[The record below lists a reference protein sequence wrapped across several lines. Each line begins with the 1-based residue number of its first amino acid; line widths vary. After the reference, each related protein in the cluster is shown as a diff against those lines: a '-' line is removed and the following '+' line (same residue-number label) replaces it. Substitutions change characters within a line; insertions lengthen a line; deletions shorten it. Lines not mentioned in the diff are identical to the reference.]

1 MRLSRFD
8 GVIEKS
14 AGGRRFERVEMAK
27 KLEDYVISIP
37 DFPKPGI
44 LFRDVTGVLASG
56 EGFRQAVDA
65 CCARLEGVEFDLVMG
80 MESRGFLFGAPVAC
94 RLGKGF
100 VPVRKPGKLPRETI
114 AESYDLEY
122 GQATLE
128 VHRDDVRPGQRVVI
142 VDDLLATGGTAEA
155 AAKLVERLGGV
166 IVKMVFLI
174 ELVDLGGRAR
184 LAKYPVE
191 SAMGFPG
198 H

>member
-1 MRLSRFD
+1 M
-8 GVIEKS
+8 
-14 AGGRRFERVEMAK
+14 K

-37 DFPKPGI
+37 DFPKPGL
-44 LFRDVTGVLASG
+44 LFCDVTGVLASG
-56 EGFRQAVDA
+56 EGFSLAVEEF
-65 CCARLEGVEFDLVMG
+65 CRRLERVDFDLVIG

-128 VHRDDVRPGQRVVI
+128 VHKDDIRPGQKIVI

-155 AAKLVERLGGV
+155 AAKLVERLGGTV
-166 IVKMVFLI
+166 VKMVFLI
-174 ELVDLGGRAR
+174 ELVDLGGRAK
-184 LAKYPVE
+184 LAKYPVDGVI
-191 SAMGFPG
+191 GFPG

>member
-1 MRLSRFD
+1 M
-8 GVIEKS
+8 
-14 AGGRRFERVEMAK
+14 K

-37 DFPKPGI
+37 DFPRPGI

-56 EGFRQAVDA
+56 EGFSLAVEEF
-65 CCARLEGVEFDLVMG
+65 CRRLERVDFDLVIG
-80 MESRGFLFGAPVAC
+80 IESRGFLFGAPVAC

-128 VHRDDVRPGQRVVI
+128 VHKDDIRPGQKIVI

-155 AAKLVERLGGV
+155 AAKLVERLGGTV
-166 IVKMVFLI
+166 VKMVFLI
-174 ELVDLGGRAR
+174 ELVDLGGRAK
-184 LAKYPVE
+184 LAKYPVDGVI
-191 SAMGFPG
+191 GFPG

>member
-1 MRLSRFD
+1 M
-8 GVIEKS
+8 
-14 AGGRRFERVEMAK
+14 
-27 KLEDYVISIP
+27 ISIP

-56 EGFRQAVDA
+56 EGFSLAVEEF
-65 CCARLEGVEFDLVMG
+65 CRRLERVDFDLVIG

-128 VHRDDVRPGQRVVI
+128 VHKDDIRPGQKIVI

-155 AAKLVERLGGV
+155 AAKLVERLGGTV
-166 IVKMVFLI
+166 VKMVFLI
-174 ELVDLGGRAR
+174 ELVDLGGRAK
-184 LAKYPVE
+184 LAKYPVDGVI
-191 SAMGFPG
+191 GFPG

>member
-1 MRLSRFD
+1 M
-8 GVIEKS
+8 
-14 AGGRRFERVEMAK
+14 K

-56 EGFRQAVDA
+56 EGFHLAVEEF
-65 CCARLEGVEFDLVMG
+65 CRRLERVDFDLVIG

-128 VHRDDVRPGQRVVI
+128 VHKDDIRPGQKIVI

-155 AAKLVERLGGV
+155 AAKLVERLGGTV
-166 IVKMVFLI
+166 VKMVFLI
-174 ELVDLGGRAR
+174 ELVDLGGRAK
-184 LAKYPVE
+184 LAKYPVDGVI
-191 SAMGFPG
+191 GFPG

>member
-1 MRLSRFD
+1 M
-8 GVIEKS
+8 
-14 AGGRRFERVEMAK
+14 K

-56 EGFRQAVDA
+56 EGFSLAVEEF
-65 CCARLEGVEFDLVMG
+65 CRRLERVDFDLVIG

-128 VHRDDVRPGQRVVI
+128 VHKEDIRPGQKIVI

-155 AAKLVERLGGV
+155 AAKLVERLGAAV
-166 IVKMVFLI
+166 VKMVFLI
-174 ELVDLGGRAR
+174 ELVDLGGRAK
-184 LAKYPVE
+184 LAKYPVDGVI
-191 SAMGFPG
+191 GFPG

>member
-1 MRLSRFD
+1 M
-8 GVIEKS
+8 
-14 AGGRRFERVEMAK
+14 K

-56 EGFRQAVDA
+56 EGFSLAVEEF
-65 CCARLEGVEFDLVMG
+65 CRRLERVDFDLVIG

-122 GQATLE
+122 GQTTLE
-128 VHRDDVRPGQRVVI
+128 VHKDDIRPGQKIVI

-155 AAKLVERLGGV
+155 AAKLVERLGGTV
-166 IVKMVFLI
+166 VKMVFLI
-174 ELVDLGGRAR
+174 ELVDLGGRAK
-184 LAKYPVE
+184 LAKYPVDGVI
-191 SAMGFPG
+191 GFPG

>member
-1 MRLSRFD
+1 M
-8 GVIEKS
+8 
-14 AGGRRFERVEMAK
+14 K

-56 EGFRQAVDA
+56 EGFRLAVDEY
-65 CCARLEGVEFDLVMG
+65 CRRLEGVDFDLVIG

-122 GQATLE
+122 GQTTLE
-128 VHRDDVRPGQRVVI
+128 VHKDDIRPGQKIVI

-155 AAKLVERLGGV
+155 AAKLVERLGGTV
-166 IVKMVFLI
+166 VKMVFLI
-174 ELVDLGGRAR
+174 ELVDLGGRAK
-184 LAKYPVE
+184 LAKYPVDGVI
-191 SAMGFPG
+191 GFPG

>member
-1 MRLSRFD
+1 M
-8 GVIEKS
+8 
-14 AGGRRFERVEMAK
+14 K
-27 KLEDYVISIP
+27 KLEEYVFSIP
-37 DFPKPGI
+37 DFPKAGI

-56 EGFRQAVDA
+56 EGFRLAVDEY
-65 CCARLEGVEFDLVMG
+65 CRRLEGVDFDLVLG

-128 VHRDDVRPGQRVVI
+128 VHKDDIRPGQKIVI

-155 AAKLVERLGGV
+155 AAKLVERLGGTV
-166 IVKMVFLI
+166 VKMVFLI
-174 ELVDLGGRAR
+174 ELVDLGGRAK
-184 LAKYPVE
+184 LAKYPVDGVI
-191 SAMGFPG
+191 GFPG

>member
-1 MRLSRFD
+1 MKTL
-8 GVIEKS
+8 
-14 AGGRRFERVEMAK
+14 A
-27 KLEDYVISIP
+27 DYVISIP

-56 EGFRQAVDA
+56 EGFRLAVDEY
-65 CCARLEGVEFDLVMG
+65 CARLKDVDFDVVVG

-114 AESYDLEY
+114 AENYDLEY

-128 VHRDDVRPGQRVVI
+128 LHKDDIRSGQRVVVI
-142 VDDLLATGGTAEA
+142 DDLLATGGTAEA
-155 AAKLVERLGGV
+155 AAKLVERLGATV
-166 IVKMVFLI
+166 VKIVFLI
-174 ELVDLGGRAR
+174 ELVDLDGRAK
-184 LAKYPVE
+184 LAQHSVE
-191 SAMGFPG
+191 SVLDFPG

>member
-1 MRLSRFD
+1 M
-8 GVIEKS
+8 
-14 AGGRRFERVEMAK
+14 K

-56 EGFRQAVDA
+56 EGFHLAVEEF
-65 CCARLEGVEFDLVMG
+65 CRRLGRVHFVRVIG
-80 MESRGFLFGAPVAC
+80 MVARGFLFGAPGAG

-128 VHRDDVRPGQRVVI
+128 VHKDDIRPGEKIVI

-155 AAKLVERLGGV
+155 AAKLVERLGGTV
-166 IVKMVFLI
+166 VKMVFLI
-174 ELVDLGGRAR
+174 ELVDLGGRAK
-184 LAKYPVE
+184 LAKDPVDGVI
-191 SAMGFPG
+191 GFPG

>member
-1 MRLSRFD
+1 M
-8 GVIEKS
+8 
-14 AGGRRFERVEMAK
+14 K

-56 EGFRQAVDA
+56 EGFSLAVEEF
-65 CCARLEGVEFDLVMG
+65 CRRLERVDFDLVIG

-100 VPVRKPGKLPRETI
+100 VPVRKPGKLPLETI

-128 VHRDDVRPGQRVVI
+128 VHKDDIRPGQKIVI

-155 AAKLVERLGGV
+155 AAKLVERLGGTV
-166 IVKMVFLI
+166 VKMVFLI
-174 ELVDLGGRAR
+174 ELVDLGGRAK
-184 LAKYPVE
+184 LAKYPVDGVI
-191 SAMGFPG
+191 GFPG

>member
-1 MRLSRFD
+1 M
-8 GVIEKS
+8 
-14 AGGRRFERVEMAK
+14 K

-56 EGFRQAVDA
+56 EGFSLAVEEF
-65 CCARLEGVEFDLVMG
+65 CRRLERVDFDLVIG

-128 VHRDDVRPGQRVVI
+128 VHKEDIRPGQKIVI

-155 AAKLVERLGGV
+155 AAKLVERLGGTV
-166 IVKMVFLI
+166 VKMVFLI
-174 ELVDLGGRAR
+174 ELVDLGGRAK
-184 LAKYPVE
+184 LAKYPVDGVI
-191 SAMGFPG
+191 GFPG

>member
-1 MRLSRFD
+1 M
-8 GVIEKS
+8 
-14 AGGRRFERVEMAK
+14 K

-56 EGFRQAVDA
+56 EGFRLAVDEY
-65 CCARLEGVEFDLVMG
+65 CRRLEGVDFDLVLG

-122 GQATLE
+122 GQTTLE
-128 VHRDDVRPGQRVVI
+128 VHKEDIRPGQKIVI

-155 AAKLVERLGGV
+155 AAKLVERLGGTV
-166 IVKMVFLI
+166 VKMVFLI
-174 ELVDLGGRAR
+174 ELVDLGGRAK
-184 LAKYPVE
+184 LAKYPVDGVI
-191 SAMGFPG
+191 GFPG

>member
-1 MRLSRFD
+1 M
-8 GVIEKS
+8 
-14 AGGRRFERVEMAK
+14 K

-56 EGFRQAVDA
+56 EGFRLAVEE
-65 CCARLEGVEFDLVMG
+65 CCRRLEGVDFDLVIG

-128 VHRDDVRPGQRVVI
+128 VHKDDIRPGQRIVV

-155 AAKLVERLGGV
+155 AAKLVERLGGTV
-166 IVKMVFLI
+166 VKMVFLI
-174 ELVDLGGRAR
+174 ELVDLGGRAK
-184 LAKYPVE
+184 LAKYPVDGVI
-191 SAMGFPG
+191 GFPG

>member
-1 MRLSRFD
+1 
-8 GVIEKS
+8 
-14 AGGRRFERVEMAK
+14 MAK
-27 KLEDYVISIP
+27 NLEDYVISIP

-56 EGFRQAVDA
+56 EGFRMAVDA
-65 CCARLEGVEFDLVMG
+65 CCARLKDVDFDLVVG

-128 VHRDDVRPGQRVVI
+128 VHREDIRPGQRIVV

-155 AAKLVERLGGV
+155 AARLVERLGAV
-166 IVKMVFLI
+166 VVKMVFLI

-184 LAKYPVE
+184 LEKYPVE
-191 SAMGFPG
+191 SVLGFPG

>member
-1 MRLSRFD
+1 M
-8 GVIEKS
+8 
-14 AGGRRFERVEMAK
+14 K

-56 EGFRQAVDA
+56 EGFSLAVEEF
-65 CCARLEGVEFDLVMG
+65 CRRLERVDFDLVIG

-128 VHRDDVRPGQRVVI
+128 VHKDDIRPGQKIVI

-155 AAKLVERLGGV
+155 AAKLVERLGGTV
-166 IVKMVFLI
+166 VKMVFLI

-184 LAKYPVE
+184 LAKYPVDGVI
-191 SAMGFPG
+191 GFPG

>member
-1 MRLSRFD
+1 M
-8 GVIEKS
+8 
-14 AGGRRFERVEMAK
+14 K

-56 EGFRQAVDA
+56 EGFRLAVDEY
-65 CCARLEGVEFDLVMG
+65 CRRLEGVDFDLVIG

-128 VHRDDVRPGQRVVI
+128 VHKDDIRPGQKIVI

-155 AAKLVERLGGV
+155 AAKLVERLGGTV
-166 IVKMVFLI
+166 VKMVFLI
-174 ELVDLGGRAR
+174 ELVDLGGRAK
-184 LAKYPVE
+184 LAKYPVDGVI
-191 SAMGFPG
+191 GFPG

>member
-1 MRLSRFD
+1 M
-8 GVIEKS
+8 
-14 AGGRRFERVEMAK
+14 K

-56 EGFRQAVDA
+56 EGFRLAVDEY
-65 CCARLEGVEFDLVMG
+65 CRRLEGVDFDLVLG

-128 VHRDDVRPGQRVVI
+128 VHKEDIRPGQKIVI

-155 AAKLVERLGGV
+155 AAKLVERLGGTV
-166 IVKMVFLI
+166 VKMVFLI
-174 ELVDLGGRAR
+174 ELVDLGGRAK
-184 LAKYPVE
+184 LAKYPVDGVI
-191 SAMGFPG
+191 GFPG

>member
-1 MRLSRFD
+1 M
-8 GVIEKS
+8 
-14 AGGRRFERVEMAK
+14 K

-56 EGFRQAVDA
+56 EGFSLAVEEF
-65 CCARLEGVEFDLVMG
+65 CRRLERVDFDLVIG

-128 VHRDDVRPGQRVVI
+128 VHKDDIRPGQKIVI

-155 AAKLVERLGGV
+155 AAKLVERLGGTV
-166 IVKMVFLI
+166 GKMVFLI
-174 ELVDLGGRAR
+174 ELVDLGGRAK
-184 LAKYPVE
+184 LAKYPVDGVI
-191 SAMGFPG
+191 GFPG

>member
-1 MRLSRFD
+1 M
-8 GVIEKS
+8 
-14 AGGRRFERVEMAK
+14 K

-56 EGFRQAVDA
+56 EGFRLAVDEY
-65 CCARLEGVEFDLVMG
+65 CRRLEGVDFDLVLG

-114 AESYDLEY
+114 AQSYDLEY

-128 VHRDDVRPGQRVVI
+128 VHKDDIRPGQKIVI

-155 AAKLVERLGGV
+155 AAKLVERLGGTV
-166 IVKMVFLI
+166 VKMVFLI
-174 ELVDLGGRAR
+174 ELVDLGGRAK
-184 LAKYPVE
+184 LAKYPVDGVI
-191 SAMGFPG
+191 GFPG

>member
-1 MRLSRFD
+1 M
-8 GVIEKS
+8 
-14 AGGRRFERVEMAK
+14 K

-56 EGFRQAVDA
+56 EGFSLAVEEF
-65 CCARLEGVEFDLVMG
+65 CRRLERVDFDLVIG

-128 VHRDDVRPGQRVVI
+128 VHKDDIRPGQKIVI

-155 AAKLVERLGGV
+155 AAKLVERLGAAV
-166 IVKMVFLI
+166 VKMVFLI
-174 ELVDLGGRAR
+174 ELVDLGGRAK
-184 LAKYPVE
+184 LAKYPVDGVI
-191 SAMGFPG
+191 GFPG

>member
-1 MRLSRFD
+1 M
-8 GVIEKS
+8 
-14 AGGRRFERVEMAK
+14 K

-56 EGFRQAVDA
+56 EGFRLAVDEY
-65 CCARLEGVEFDLVMG
+65 CRRLEGVDFDLVLG

-128 VHRDDVRPGQRVVI
+128 VHKDDIRPGKKIVI

-155 AAKLVERLGGV
+155 AAKLVERLGGTV
-166 IVKMVFLI
+166 VKMVFLI
-174 ELVDLGGRAR
+174 ELVDLGGRTK
-184 LAKYPVE
+184 LAKYPVDGVI
-191 SAMGFPG
+191 GFPG

>member
-1 MRLSRFD
+1 M
-8 GVIEKS
+8 
-14 AGGRRFERVEMAK
+14 K

-44 LFRDVTGVLASG
+44 LFRGVTGVLASG
-56 EGFRQAVDA
+56 EGFRLAVDEY
-65 CCARLEGVEFDLVMG
+65 CRRLEGVDFDLVLG

-128 VHRDDVRPGQRVVI
+128 VHKDDIRPGQKIVI

-155 AAKLVERLGGV
+155 AAKLVERLGGTV
-166 IVKMVFLI
+166 VKMVFLI
-174 ELVDLGGRAR
+174 ELVDLGGRAK
-184 LAKYPVE
+184 LAKYPVDGVI
-191 SAMGFPG
+191 GFPG